1 MVQNQSTPH
10 NEINLEQHS
19 TLVSETNQNII
30 PTKIINDQEAQTVE
44 DDGLIHGA
52 ELFLVTVGLS
62 FAIFLAALD
71 QTIVSTALPKIVSDF
86 NGLDQ
91 ISWVAT
97 SYLLTSTSFSP
108 IYGKLSDIFGRK
120 ATFLFTIFIFELG
133 SLLCG
138 IANNMVSM
146 IIYRAIAGIG
156 GGGIIGLAMIIIT
169 DIVSAKD
176 RGKYQGVVSA
186 CFGVAS
192 VAGPLLGG
200 AFTDHVS
207 WRWCFFINLPLGVIT
222 IIAVIFFL
230 RMKKPT
236 GSLLE
241 KIKRVDF
248 IGIAVMIAATVCI
261 LLPLNWGGSTY
272 AWNSPVIIV
281 LLCLG
286 AVGYIIFGLVEN
298 YVVEPIAPPH
308 LFKNM
313 NVLSC
318 FFVSFFQ
325 GMVFFGLIFYIPLYF
340 QVVREVSATESGL
353 DFLPYILSVVVCLF
367 LSGQIFSRTD
377 KISFFYANL
386 FASSLTIIGAGLNTM
401 WKANTGFGELIGI
414 MIIGGIGIGTSIQ
427 TITLCIQ
434 GLAEAKDLAS
444 VTALSLFFRS
454 IGAVFGIAL
463 SGTVYNN
470 KLSQELST
478 LVLPSSFSTQS
489 VYSIE
494 SLPPDTKILV
504 IDAYVSAFQFVFY
517 FMILYSG
524 LMFIS
529 GLFMGNSKPKFHE
542 GETVVAMH

>member
-10 NEINLEQHS
+10 SEIDLEQHS
-19 TLVSETNQNII
+19 TVVSETNQKII
-30 PTKIINDQEAQTVE
+30 PTKNINGQEAQTVE
-44 DDGLIHGA
+44 GDGLIHGI

-97 SYLLTSTSFSP
+97 SYLLTSTSFQP
-108 IYGKLSDIFGRK
+108 IYGKVSDIFGRK

-138 IANNMVSM
+138 IASDMVSM

-156 GGGIIGLAMIIIT
+156 GG

-230 RMKKPT
+230 RMKIPT

-248 IGIAVMIAATVCI
+248 IGIAVMIASTVCI

-281 LLCLG
+281 LLCVG

-298 YVVEPIAPPH
+298 YVVEPVAPR
-308 LFKNM
+308 
-313 NVLSC
+313 
-318 FFVSFFQ
+318 
-325 GMVFFGLIFYIPLYF
+325 MVFFGLIFYIPLYF
-340 QVVREVSATESGL
+340 QVVREVSATESGI

-377 KISFFYANL
+377 KISFLYANL
-386 FASSLTIIGAGLNTM
+386 FASSLTIIGSGLNTL
-401 WKANTGFGELIGI
+401 WKADTGYGELIGI
-414 MIIGGIGIGTSIQ
+414 MIIGGIGIGISIQ

-434 GLAEAKDLAS
+434 GLVEAKDLAS

-470 KLSQELST
+470 KLSQELSK

-529 GLFMGNSKPKFHE
+529 GLFMGNSKPKFNE
-542 GETVVAMH
+542 GEERVVAMH